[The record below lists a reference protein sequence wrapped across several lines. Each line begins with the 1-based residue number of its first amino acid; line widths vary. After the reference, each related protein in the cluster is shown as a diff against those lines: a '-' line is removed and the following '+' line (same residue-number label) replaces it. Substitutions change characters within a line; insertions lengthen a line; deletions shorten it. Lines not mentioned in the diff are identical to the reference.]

1 MENTKVQA
9 VSWNITRL
17 CNLKCTHCYLPAGF
31 VDTSELLESHAS
43 VSNPVDMHQK
53 SIFDIGKN
61 GATTQSFKNS
71 RDAELSQSECFR
83 VIDEIAEINPHILLI
98 LTGGEPL
105 LRPDILEIS
114 KYASDTGFLVV
125 MGTNGVLL
133 NDAVVEKM
141 QQHGVTGAGVS
152 LDAIRPTDHDK
163 FRGMKGAWKATMNG
177 VEALKRAQMDFLVQT
192 SVTQWNYDE
201 IPKIVEFAYQL
212 GAKVLNLY
220 FLVRTGRGKT
230 VMDLTPTQY
239 EKMLETM
246 FELQAAY
253 TGKMLIAAKCA
264 PHYKRVIYG
273 QQSDS
278 AFLQGYPSGTCPCG
292 IYYCRITPEGELTP
306 CPYLP
311 VSVGNLKEESF
322 VKLWN
327 ESKTFQD
334 LRNRNLLEGK
344 CGACEFKEV
353 CGGCRARAY
362 ATTGNYLA
370 EDASCEYEPGSQP
383 VNGQDKPKSEVSNL
397 TNDTSPVQIEKR
409 VAFATETDYQLQWT
423 EAAEKRL
430 KRVPS
435 FARGM
440 VIRSVEKYAREH
452 GYREVTAELMQTVKK
467 RFDETGIPSFRPK
480 R

>member
-31 VDTSELLESHAS
+31 VDTNELADGSFQ
-43 VSNPVDMHQK
+43 VSGLQH
-53 SIFDIGKN
+53 
-61 GATTQSFKNS
+61 S
-71 RDAELSQSECFR
+71 REAELSQAECFR

-133 NDAVVEKM
+133 NDVVVEKM
-141 QQHGVTGAGVS
+141 QQHGVTGAGIS
-152 LDAIRPTDHDK
+152 LDSMQPTNHDR
-163 FRGMKGAWKATMNG
+163 FRGMEGAWKATMNG
-177 VEALKRAQMDFLVQT
+177 VEALKRANMDFLVQT

-201 IPKIVEFAYQL
+201 IPKIVAFAHQL

-230 VMDLTPTQY
+230 VMDITPTQY
-239 EKMLETM
+239 EKMLETI
-246 FELQAAY
+246 FALQAAY
-253 TGKMLIAAKCA
+253 AGKMLIAAKCA
-264 PHYKRVIYG
+264 PHYKRVIYE

-327 ESKTFQD
+327 ESETFQN
-334 LRNRNLLEGK
+334 LRNRDLLEGR
-344 CGACEFKEV
+344 CGACEFREV

-370 EDASCEYEPGSQP
+370 EDASCEYEPGSA
-383 VNGQDKPKSEVSNL
+383 GQNRVPSNS
-397 TNDTSPVQIEKR
+397 TSPVQIDKKI
-409 VAFATETDYQLQWT
+409 AFAAEADYDLTWT
-423 EAAEKRL
+423 PAAEKRL

-440 VIRSVEKYAREH
+440 VVKSVEKYAREQGH
-452 GYREVTAELMQTVKK
+452 HEVTPELMQAVKK
-467 RFDETGIPSFRPK
+467 RFDKTGIPSFRPK

>member
-1 MENTKVQA
+1 MENTKIQA

-17 CNLKCTHCYLPAGF
+17 CNLKCMHCYLPAGF
-31 VDTSELLESHAS
+31 VDTDEFPQGFH
-43 VSNPVDMHQK
+43 
-53 SIFDIGKN
+53 
-61 GATTQSFKNS
+61 
-71 RDAELSQSECFR
+71 RDTELSQSECFR

-133 NDAVVEKM
+133 NDEVVEKM
-141 QQHGVTGAGVS
+141 QQHGVTGAGLS
-152 LDAIRPTDHDK
+152 IDSIQPTDHDK
-163 FRGMKGAWKATMNG
+163 FRGMEGAWKATMNG
-177 VEALKRAQMDFLVQT
+177 VEALKRAKLDFLVQT

-201 IPKIVEFAYQL
+201 IPQIVEYAYQL

-230 VMDLTPTQY
+230 VMDITPIQY

-246 FELQAAY
+246 FKLQAEY
-253 TGKMLIAAKCA
+253 SGKMLIAAKCA
-264 PHYKRVIYG
+264 PHYKRVIYE

-292 IYYCRITPEGELTP
+292 IYYCRISPEGELTP

-327 ESKTFQD
+327 ESDTFHE
-334 LRNRNLLEGK
+334 LRNRDLLEGK

-362 ATTGNYLA
+362 ATSGNYL
-370 EDASCEYEPGSQP
+370 DADESCEYQPGQ
-383 VNGQDKPKSEVSNL
+383 Q
-397 TNDTSPVQIEKR
+397 TNNVIQFEKR
-409 VAFATETDYQLQWT
+409 TAFASEPDFNIEWND
-423 EAAEKRL
+423 AAEKRL

-440 VIRSVEKYAREH
+440 VIKSVEKYAQEN
-452 GYREVTAELMQTVKK
+452 GYREITPEIMKAVKN
-467 RFDETGIPSFRPK
+467 RFDKTGIPSFRPK

>member
-1 MENTKVQA
+1 MTDTKVQA

-31 VDTSELLESHAS
+31 VDTNELANGNFHLSDIQDSHEYA
-43 VSNPVDMHQK
+43 
-53 SIFDIGKN
+53 
-61 GATTQSFKNS
+61 
-71 RDAELSQSECFR
+71 RDAELSQSQCFR

-133 NDAVVEKM
+133 NDSVVEKM
-141 QQHGVTGAGVS
+141 QQHGVTGAGIS
-152 LDAIRPTDHDK
+152 LDSVQPTNHDR
-163 FRGMKGAWKATMNG
+163 FRGMEGAWKATMNG
-177 VEALKRAQMDFLVQT
+177 VEALKRAQLDFLVQT

-230 VMDLTPTQY
+230 VMDITPEQY
-239 EKMLETM
+239 EKAFETF

-253 TGKMLIAAKCA
+253 AGKMLIAAKCA
-264 PHYKRVIYG
+264 PHYKRVIYE

-292 IYYCRITPEGELTP
+292 IYYCRITPEGDLTP

-311 VSVGNLKEESF
+311 VSVGNLKEQSF

-327 ESKTFQD
+327 ESKTFQE
-334 LRNRNLLEGK
+334 LRNRDLLEGK

-370 EDASCEYEPGSQP
+370 EDASCEYQPGQ
-383 VNGQDKPKSEVSNL
+383 KSEVSNL
-397 TNDTSPVQIEKR
+397 ASGAVPVQIEKKI
-409 VAFATETDYQLQWT
+409 AFATETDYDLLWT
-423 EAAEKRL
+423 PDAEKRL

-440 VIRSVEKYAREH
+440 VVKSVEKYAREH
-452 GYREVTAELMQTVKK
+452 GHREVTPELMQAVKK
-467 RFDETGIPSFRPK
+467 RFDKTGIPSFRPK

>member
-1 MENTKVQA
+1 MKNCVNPNEFQIKNMTDTKIQA

-31 VDTSELLESHAS
+31 VDTNELENGNLNLSDIQHSHG
-43 VSNPVDMHQK
+43 H
-53 SIFDIGKN
+53 
-61 GATTQSFKNS
+61 S
-71 RDAELSQSECFR
+71 RDAELSQSQCFR

-133 NDAVVEKM
+133 NDEVVEQM
-141 QQHGVTGAGVS
+141 QQHGVTGAGIS
-152 LDAIRPTDHDK
+152 LDSIQPANHDR
-163 FRGMKGAWKATMNG
+163 FRGMEGAWKATMNG
-177 VEALKRAQMDFLVQT
+177 VEALKRAQLDFLVQT

-201 IPKIVEFAYQL
+201 IPEIVEYAYQL

-230 VMDLTPTQY
+230 VMDITPEQY
-239 EKMLETM
+239 EKAFETF

-253 TGKMLIAAKCA
+253 AGKMLIAAKCA
-264 PHYKRVIYG
+264 PHYKRVIYE

-292 IYYCRITPEGELTP
+292 IYYCRITPEGDLTP

-322 VKLWN
+322 VELWN
-327 ESKTFQD
+327 ASKTFQE
-334 LRNRNLLEGK
+334 LRNRDLLEGK
-344 CGACEFKEV
+344 CGACEFREV

-370 EDASCEYEPGSQP
+370 EDASCEYQPGQHNVP
-383 VNGQDKPKSEVSNL
+383 
-397 TNDTSPVQIEKR
+397 PVQIEKKI
-409 VAFATETDYQLQWT
+409 AFATETEYDLRWSP
-423 EAAEKRL
+423 AAEKRL

-440 VIRSVEKYAREH
+440 VVKSVEKYAREH
-452 GYREVTAELMQTVKK
+452 GHREITPELMKAVKK
-467 RFDETGIPSFRPK
+467 RFDKTGIPSFRPK

>member
-1 MENTKVQA
+1 MEKTKVQA

-31 VDTSELLESHAS
+31 VDTNEFPQGYHRDTEL
-43 VSNPVDMHQK
+43 
-53 SIFDIGKN
+53 
-61 GATTQSFKNS
+61 TQS
-71 RDAELSQSECFR
+71 QCFR

-133 NDAVVEKM
+133 NDEVVEKM
-141 QQHGVTGAGVS
+141 QQNGVTGAGIS
-152 LDAIRPTDHDK
+152 LDSIQSTNHDK
-163 FRGMKGAWKATMNG
+163 FRGMEGAWKATMGG
-177 VEALKRAQMDFLVQT
+177 VEALKRAHLDFLVQT

-201 IPKIVEFAYQL
+201 IPEIVEFAYQL

-230 VMDLTPTQY
+230 VMDITPTQY

-246 FELQAAY
+246 FQLQAEY
-253 TGKMLIAAKCA
+253 SGKMLIAAKCA
-264 PHYKRVIYG
+264 PHYKRVIYE
-273 QQSDS
+273 QQNDS
-278 AFLQGYPSGTCPCG
+278 AFLQGYPSGMCPCG
-292 IYYCRITPEGELTP
+292 IYYCRISPEGELTP

-327 ESKTFQD
+327 ESETFHE
-334 LRNRNLLEGK
+334 LRNRDVLQGK
-344 CGACEFKEV
+344 CGVCEFKEV

-370 EDASCEYEPGSQP
+370 EDESCEYIPGQ
-383 VNGQDKPKSEVSNL
+383 NGQQ
-397 TNDTSPVQIEKR
+397 PVQIEKR
-409 VAFATETDYQLQWT
+409 TAFGTEPDYELQWNT
-423 EAAEKRL
+423 AAQARL

-440 VIRSVEKYAREH
+440 VVKSVEKYAREN
-452 GYREVTAELMQTVKK
+452 GYREITPELMKAVKK
-467 RFDETGIPSFRPK
+467 RFDKTGIPSFRP
-480 R
+480 RR

>member
-1 MENTKVQA
+1 MENSKVQA

-17 CNLKCTHCYLPAGF
+17 CNLKCMHCYLPAGF
-31 VDTSELLESHAS
+31 VDTDEFPHGYHRESEL
-43 VSNPVDMHQK
+43 
-53 SIFDIGKN
+53 
-61 GATTQSFKNS
+61 T
-71 RDAELSQSECFR
+71 QSECFR

-133 NDAVVEKM
+133 NDEVVEKM
-141 QQHGVTGAGVS
+141 QEHGVTGAGLS
-152 LDAIRPTDHDK
+152 IDSIQPSNHDK
-163 FRGMKGAWKATMNG
+163 FRGMPGAWKATMNG
-177 VEALKRAQMDFLVQT
+177 VDALKRAHLDFLVQT

-201 IPKIVEFAYQL
+201 IPEIVEFAYQI

-230 VMDLTPTQY
+230 VMDISPTQY
-239 EKMLETM
+239 ENMLDTM
-246 FELQAAY
+246 FKLQKDY

-264 PHYKRVIYG
+264 PHYKRVIYE
-273 QQSDS
+273 QQADS

-292 IYYCRITPEGELTP
+292 IFYCRISPEGELTP

-311 VSVGNLKEESF
+311 VSVGNLKNESF
-322 VKLWN
+322 AKLWN
-327 ESKTFQD
+327 DSETFHD

-344 CGACEFKEV
+344 CGACEFKDV

-362 ATTGNYLA
+362 AITGNYLA
-370 EDASCEYEPGSQP
+370 ADESCEYQPGQQGQQP
-383 VNGQDKPKSEVSNL
+383 VQLEKGTAFGSEPEY
-397 TNDTSPVQIEKR
+397 D
-409 VAFATETDYQLQWT
+409 LQWND
-423 EAAEKRL
+423 AAEERL

-440 VIRSVEKYAREH
+440 VVKSVEKYAREH
-452 GYREVTAELMQTVKK
+452 GYQEITPELMKAVKS
-467 RFDETGIPSFRPK
+467 RFDKTGIPSFRP
-480 R
+480 RR

>member
-1 MENTKVQA
+1 MENTKIQA

-31 VDTSELLESHAS
+31 VDTNEFPQGYHRDTEL
-43 VSNPVDMHQK
+43 N
-53 SIFDIGKN
+53 
-61 GATTQSFKNS
+61 
-71 RDAELSQSECFR
+71 QSECFR
-83 VIDEIAEINPHILLI
+83 IIDEIAEINPHILLI

-105 LRPDILEIS
+105 LRPDILKIS

-133 NDAVVEKM
+133 NDKVVEKM
-141 QQHGVTGAGVS
+141 QEHGVTGAGIS
-152 LDAIRPTDHDK
+152 LDSIKPKSHDQ
-163 FRGMKGAWKATMNG
+163 FRGMEGAWKATMNG
-177 VEALKRAQMDFLVQT
+177 IKALKRAQLDFLVQT

-201 IPKIVEFAYQL
+201 IPEIVEYAYQL

-230 VMDLTPTQY
+230 VMDITPAQY
-239 EKMLETM
+239 EQMLETM
-246 FELQAAY
+246 FKLQAEY
-253 TGKMLIAAKCA
+253 SGKMLIAAKCA
-264 PHYKRVIYG
+264 PHYKRVIYE

-278 AFLQGYPSGTCPCG
+278 AFLQGYPTGTCPCG
-292 IYYCRITPEGELTP
+292 IYYCRISPEGELTP

-311 VSVGNLKEESF
+311 VSVGNLKDESF
-322 VKLWN
+322 GKLWN
-327 ESKTFQD
+327 ESETFHE
-334 LRNRNLLEGK
+334 LRNREMLQGK

-370 EDASCEYEPGSQP
+370 EDESCEYQPGQQEQKT
-383 VNGQDKPKSEVSNL
+383 VIL
-397 TNDTSPVQIEKR
+397 EKR
-409 VAFATETDYQLQWT
+409 TAFASEPEYDLQWND
-423 EAAEKRL
+423 AAEKRL

-440 VIRSVEKYAREH
+440 VIKSVEKYAREH
-452 GYREVTAELMQTVKK
+452 GYREITPELMKAVKK
-467 RFDETGIPSFRPK
+467 RFDKTGIPSFRP
-480 R
+480 RR

>member
-1 MENTKVQA
+1 MTKNTKVQA

-31 VDTSELLESHAS
+31 VDTNELGNGNFQLSDIQGSTEYARES
-43 VSNPVDMHQK
+43 
-53 SIFDIGKN
+53 
-61 GATTQSFKNS
+61 
-71 RDAELSQSECFR
+71 ELSQSQCFR

-133 NDAVVEKM
+133 NDAVVEQM

-152 LDAIRPTDHDK
+152 LDAIQPTNHDK
-163 FRGMKGAWKATMNG
+163 FRGMAGAWKATMNG

-311 VSVGNLKEESF
+311 VSVG
-322 VKLWN
+322 
-327 ESKTFQD
+327 
-334 LRNRNLLEGK
+334 
-344 CGACEFKEV
+344 
-353 CGGCRARAY
+353 
-362 ATTGNYLA
+362 
-370 EDASCEYEPGSQP
+370 
-383 VNGQDKPKSEVSNL
+383 KP
-397 TNDTSPVQIEKR
+397 Q
-409 VAFATETDYQLQWT
+409 
-423 EAAEKRL
+423 
-430 KRVPS
+430 
-435 FARGM
+435 G
-440 VIRSVEKYAREH
+440 
-452 GYREVTAELMQTVKK
+452 
-467 RFDETGIPSFRPK
+467 
-480 R
+480 

>member
-1 MENTKVQA
+1 MEKTKVQA

-31 VDTSELLESHAS
+31 VDTEEFPQGYIRDSEL
-43 VSNPVDMHQK
+43 
-53 SIFDIGKN
+53 
-61 GATTQSFKNS
+61 TQS
-71 RDAELSQSECFR
+71 QCFR
-83 VIDEIAEINPHILLI
+83 VIDEIAEINPNILLI

-114 KYASDTGFLVV
+114 KYASNTGFLVV

-133 NDAVVEKM
+133 NDEVVEKM
-141 QQHGVTGAGVS
+141 QHNGVTGAGLS
-152 LDAIRPTDHDK
+152 IDSIQPSDHDK
-163 FRGMKGAWKATMNG
+163 FRGMEGAWQATMDG
-177 VEALKRAQMDFLVQT
+177 VEALKRAKLDFLVQT

-201 IPKIVEFAYQL
+201 IPQIVEYAYQL

-230 VMDLTPTQY
+230 VMDITPSQY

-246 FELQAAY
+246 FQLQSKY
-253 TGKMLIAAKCA
+253 SGKMLIAAKCA
-264 PHYKRVIYG
+264 PHYKRVIYE

-292 IYYCRITPEGELTP
+292 IYYCRISPEGELTP

-311 VSVGNLKEESF
+311 VSVGNLKDESF

-327 ESKTFQD
+327 DSETFHD
-334 LRNRNLLEGK
+334 LRDRNRLEGK

-362 ATTGNYLA
+362 ATTENYLA
-370 EDASCEYEPGSQP
+370 ADESCEYQPGQEK
-383 VNGQDKPKSEVSNL
+383 QTIQL
-397 TNDTSPVQIEKR
+397 EKR
-409 VAFATETDYQLQWT
+409 TAFASEPEYDLTWNK
-423 EAAEKRL
+423 AAEQRL

-440 VIRSVEKYAREH
+440 VIKSVEKYAREKGH
-452 GYREVTAELMQTVKK
+452 NEITPELMQAVKK
-467 RFDETGIPSFRPK
+467 RFDKTGVPSFRP
-480 R
+480 RR

>member
-31 VDTSELLESHAS
+31 VDTNEFPQGYHRDTEL
-43 VSNPVDMHQK
+43 
-53 SIFDIGKN
+53 
-61 GATTQSFKNS
+61 T
-71 RDAELSQSECFR
+71 QSECFR
-83 VIDEIAEINPHILLI
+83 VIDEIAEINSHILLI

-133 NDAVVEKM
+133 NDEVVEKM
-141 QQHGVTGAGVS
+141 QQHGVTGAGIS
-152 LDAIRPTDHDK
+152 LDSIQPTNHDK
-163 FRGMKGAWKATMNG
+163 FRGMEGAWKATMG
-177 VEALKRAQMDFLVQT
+177 GIEALKRAQLDFLVQT

-201 IPKIVEFAYQL
+201 IPEIVEYAYQL

-230 VMDLTPTQY
+230 VMDISPIQY

-246 FELQAAY
+246 FQLQAEY
-253 TGKMLIAAKCA
+253 SGKMLIAAKCA
-264 PHYKRVIYG
+264 PHYKRVIYE

-292 IYYCRITPEGELTP
+292 IYYCRISPEGELTP

-311 VSVGNLKEESF
+311 VSVGNLKDESF

-327 ESKTFQD
+327 ESETFHD
-334 LRNRNLLEGK
+334 LRNRDMLQGK
-344 CGACEFKEV
+344 CGACEFREV

-370 EDASCEYEPGSQP
+370 ADKSCEYQPGQP
-383 VNGQDKPKSEVSNL
+383 GQK
-397 TNDTSPVQIEKR
+397 PVQFEKR
-409 VAFATETDYQLQWT
+409 TAFGTEPDYDLQWND
-423 EAAEKRL
+423 AAQTRL

-440 VIRSVEKYAREH
+440 VVKSVEKYAREH
-452 GYREVTAELMQTVKK
+452 GYREITPELMKAVKK
-467 RFDETGIPSFRPK
+467 RFDKTGIPSFKPR

>member
-1 MENTKVQA
+1 METTKVQA

-31 VDTSELLESHAS
+31 VDTHEFEEGHSH
-43 VSNPVDMHQK
+43 PV
-53 SIFDIGKN
+53 
-61 GATTQSFKNS
+61 
-71 RDAELSQSECFR
+71 RDSELSQSQCFR

-133 NDAVVEKM
+133 NDAVVEKL
-141 QQHGVTGAGVS
+141 QRHGVTGAGIS
-152 LDAIRPTDHDK
+152 LDSIQPTNHDR
-163 FRGMKGAWKATMNG
+163 FRGMEGAWKATMNG
-177 VEALKRAQMDFLVQT
+177 VEALKRAELDFLVQT

-201 IPKIVEFAYQL
+201 IPKIVAFAHQL

-230 VMDLTPTQY
+230 VMDITPAQY
-239 EKMLETM
+239 EQMLETI
-246 FELQAAY
+246 FELQASYA
-253 TGKMLIAAKCA
+253 GKMLIAAKCA
-264 PHYKRVIYG
+264 PHYKRVVYE

-292 IYYCRITPEGELTP
+292 IYYCRITPEGDLTP

-327 ESKTFQD
+327 DSETFHN
-334 LRNRNLLEGK
+334 LRNREMLEGK
-344 CGACEFKEV
+344 CGACEFRDI

-370 EDASCEYEPGSQP
+370 EDASCEYQPGSAMP
-383 VNGQDKPKSEVSNL
+383 AGS
-397 TNDTSPVQIEKR
+397 SPVQIEKR
-409 VAFATETDYQLQWT
+409 VAFATEADHDLKWT
-423 EAAEKRL
+423 PAAEKRL
-430 KRVPS
+430 KRLPS

-440 VIRSVEKYAREH
+440 VVKSVEKYAREH
-452 GYREVTAELMQTVKK
+452 GHREVTPELMRAVKK

>member
-17 CNLKCTHCYLPAGF
+17 CNLKCMHCYLPAGF
-31 VDTSELLESHAS
+31 VDTDEH
-43 VSNPVDMHQK
+43 PH
-53 SIFDIGKN
+53 GYH
-61 GATTQSFKNS
+61 
-71 RDAELSQSECFR
+71 RDAELSQKDCFR

-133 NDAVVEKM
+133 NDEVVEKM
-141 QQHGVTGAGVS
+141 QQNGVTGAGLS
-152 LDAIRPTDHDK
+152 IDSIQPSEHDK
-163 FRGMKGAWKATMNG
+163 FRGMPGAWKATLNG
-177 VEALKRAQMDFLVQT
+177 VEALKRAKLDFLVQT

-201 IPKIVEFAYQL
+201 IPEIVEFAYQI

-230 VMDLTPTQY
+230 VMDISPAQY
-239 EKMLETM
+239 ENMLDTM
-246 FELQAAY
+246 FKLQRDY

-264 PHYKRVIYG
+264 PHYKRVIYE
-273 QQSDS
+273 QESDS

-292 IYYCRITPEGELTP
+292 IYYCRISPEGELTP

-311 VSVGNLKEESF
+311 VSVGNLKDESF

-327 ESKTFQD
+327 ESETFQE

-362 ATTGNYLA
+362 ATSGNYLA
-370 EDASCEYEPGSQP
+370 ADESCEYQPGQQEKP
-383 VNGQDKPKSEVSNL
+383 VIGFDKR
-397 TNDTSPVQIEKR
+397 T
-409 VAFATETDYQLQWT
+409 AFASEPDYDLAWN
-423 EAAEKRL
+423 ADAEKRL

-440 VIRSVEKYAREH
+440 VIKSVEKYAREH
-452 GYREVTAELMQTVKK
+452 GYREITPELMKAVKK
-467 RFDETGIPSFRPK
+467 RFDKTGIPSFRPK